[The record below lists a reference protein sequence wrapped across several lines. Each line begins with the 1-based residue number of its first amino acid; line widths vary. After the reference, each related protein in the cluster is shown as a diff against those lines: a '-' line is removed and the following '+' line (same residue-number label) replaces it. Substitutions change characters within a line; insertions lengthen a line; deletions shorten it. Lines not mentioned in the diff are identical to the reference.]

1 MKAEIITI
9 GDEILIGQIVNTNA
23 AWLAKALTEIGVE
36 CVSIRTVR
44 DSHEDICCAL
54 DDALKKVDLIIFTGG
69 LGPTN
74 DDLTKN
80 SLCEYFKD
88 SLVVN
93 EDVLYDITA
102 FFKKKG
108 KEDILD
114 LNTNQALV
122 PSKAKVIRNRLGT
135 APGLFFQQKN
145 KNIVAFPGV
154 PYEMKALMNQ
164 FILDFKKENELLNIV
179 QKTIFVSNIPESEL
193 ASILKEWELAINSN
207 IKLAYLP
214 SPGLVRLR
222 LSCIGKNKDLLEKLI
237 KMELD
242 KLIRIINFE
251 EAELDL
257 ADQVLKYFTKKNATL
272 SVAESCSSGLIAS
285 YLASKSGCSQY
296 FKGGIVAYN
305 NIIKNEIL
313 DIEMHTITK
322 HTAVSSQVVSKM
334 AENVSKKF
342 NSEYS
347 IATSGY
353 AGPFGGDDNNPIGTV
368 YIAIKT
374 PVDTIVN
381 KFLFSG
387 DRSIILDQVKLK
399 SLEILLQ
406 QVKKHK

>member
-44 DSHEDICCAL
+44 DLHEDICCAL

-237 KMELD
+237 KIELD

>member
-179 QKTIFVSNIPESEL
+179 QKTIFVRNIPESEL

-313 DIEMHTITK
+313 DVEMHTIIK

-374 PVDTIVN
+374 PVDIIVN

>member
-93 EDVLYDITA
+93 ENVLYDITA

-179 QKTIFVSNIPESEL
+179 QKTIFVSNITESEL

-313 DIEMHTITK
+313 DVEMHTITK

>member
-93 EDVLYDITA
+93 ENVLYDITA

-305 NIIKNEIL
+305 NIIKNEVL
-313 DIEMHTITK
+313 DVEMHTITK

-374 PVDTIVN
+374 PVDIIVN

>member
-237 KMELD
+237 KIELD

-305 NIIKNEIL
+305 NIIKNEVL
-313 DIEMHTITK
+313 DVEMHTITK

>member
-179 QKTIFVSNIPESEL
+179 QKTIFVRNIPESEL

-237 KMELD
+237 KIELD

-313 DIEMHTITK
+313 DVEMHTITK

>member
-93 EDVLYDITA
+93 ENVLYDITA

-179 QKTIFVSNIPESEL
+179 QKTIFVRNIPESEL

-305 NIIKNEIL
+305 NIIKNEVL
-313 DIEMHTITK
+313 DVEMHTITK

>member
-179 QKTIFVSNIPESEL
+179 QKTIFVRNIPESEL

-305 NIIKNEIL
+305 NIIKNEVL
-313 DIEMHTITK
+313 DVEMHTITK

-374 PVDTIVN
+374 PVDIIVN

>member
-237 KMELD
+237 KIELD

-374 PVDTIVN
+374 PVDIIVN

>member
-305 NIIKNEIL
+305 NIIKNEVL
-313 DIEMHTITK
+313 DVEMHTITK

-374 PVDTIVN
+374 PVDIIVN

>member
-93 EDVLYDITA
+93 ENVLYDITA

-179 QKTIFVSNIPESEL
+179 QKTIFVRNIPESEL

-237 KMELD
+237 KIELD

-305 NIIKNEIL
+305 NIIKNEVL
-313 DIEMHTITK
+313 DVEMHTITK

-374 PVDTIVN
+374 PVDTVVN

-399 SLEILLQ
+399 SLEILLE

>member
-23 AWLAKALTEIGVE
+23 AWLANALTEIGVE

-44 DSHEDICCAL
+44 DLHEDICCAL

-93 EDVLYDITA
+93 KDVLYDITA
-102 FFKKKG
+102 FFKKKS

-122 PSKAKVIRNRLGT
+122 PSKANVIRNRLGT
-135 APGLFFQQKN
+135 APGLLFKQKN

-164 FILDFKKENELLNIV
+164 FIIDFKNENELLNIV
-179 QKTIFVSNIPESEL
+179 QKTIFVRNIPESEL

-222 LSCIGKNKDLLEKLI
+222 LSGIGKNKDLLQELIKVELAKLI
-237 KMELD
+237 H
-242 KLIRIINFE
+242 IIDFE
-251 EAELDL
+251 ESELDL
-257 ADQVLKYFTKKNATL
+257 ADQILKYFTKKNVTL
-272 SVAESCSSGLIAS
+272 SIAESCSSGLIAS

-296 FKGGIVAYN
+296 FKGGIVAYT
-305 NIIKNEIL
+305 NIVKNEIL
-313 DIEMHTITK
+313 DVEMNTITK
-322 HTAVSSQVVSKM
+322 YTAVSSQVVSKM

-374 PVDTIVN
+374 PLDIIVN

-399 SLEILLQ
+399 SLEILLEQ
-406 QVKKHK
+406 IKKHK

>member
-1 MKAEIITI
+1 MKWK
-9 GDEILIGQIVNTNA
+9 L
-23 AWLAKALTEIGVE
+23 
-36 CVSIRTVR
+36 
-44 DSHEDICCAL
+44 
-54 DDALKKVDLIIFTGG
+54 
-69 LGPTN
+69 
-74 DDLTKN
+74 
-80 SLCEYFKD
+80 
-88 SLVVN
+88 
-93 EDVLYDITA
+93 
-102 FFKKKG
+102 
-108 KEDILD
+108 
-114 LNTNQALV
+114 
-122 PSKAKVIRNRLGT
+122 
-135 APGLFFQQKN
+135 
-145 KNIVAFPGV
+145 
-154 PYEMKALMNQ
+154 Q

-237 KMELD
+237 KIELD

-406 QVKKHK
+406 EVKKHK

>member
-93 EDVLYDITA
+93 ENVLYDITA

-179 QKTIFVSNIPESEL
+179 QKTIFVSNITESEL

-237 KMELD
+237 KIELD

>member
-23 AWLAKALTEIGVE
+23 AWLANSLTKIGVE
-36 CVSIRTVR
+36 CISIRTIR
-44 DSHEDICCAL
+44 DLQEDIFFAL
-54 DDALKKVDLIIFTGG
+54 DNALKKVDLIIFTGG

-80 SLCEYFKD
+80 SLCKYFED

-93 EDVLYDITA
+93 KEVLNDITT

-122 PSKAKVIRNRLGT
+122 PSKSKVIRNRLGT
-135 APGLFFQQKN
+135 APALWFKHTD

-164 FILDFKKENELLNIV
+164 FIIDFKKENKLINIV
-179 QKTIFVSNIPESEL
+179 QKTVFVRNIPESEL
-193 ASILKEWELAINSN
+193 AFMLKEWELAINRS

-222 LSCIGKNKDLLEKLI
+222 LSCMGKNKVLLERLI
-237 KMELD
+237 KEELD
-242 KLIRIINFE
+242 KLICIVDFE
-251 EAELDL
+251 ESRLDL
-257 ADQVLKYFTKKNATL
+257 ADQILKCFTKKKLTL
-272 SVAESCSSGLIAS
+272 AVAESCSSGLIAS
-285 YLASKSGCSQY
+285 YLASKSGCSKY

-305 NIIKNEIL
+305 NVIKTDIL
-313 DIEMHTITK
+313 DVEITTIEK
-322 HTAVSSQVVSKM
+322 NTAVSSQVVIEM
-334 AENVSKKF
+334 AKNISKKF
-342 NSEYS
+342 SSDYS

-353 AGPFGGDDNNPIGTV
+353 AGPFGGDYNNPVGTV

-374 PVDTIVN
+374 PLETIVN
-381 KFLFSG
+381 KFIFSG

-399 SLEILLQ
+399 SLEILLE

>member
-44 DSHEDICCAL
+44 DLHQDICCAL

>member
-44 DSHEDICCAL
+44 DLHEDICCAL

-237 KMELD
+237 KIELD

-305 NIIKNEIL
+305 NIIKNEVL
-313 DIEMHTITK
+313 DVEMHTITK

>member
-93 EDVLYDITA
+93 ENVLYDITA

-179 QKTIFVSNIPESEL
+179 QKTIFVRNIPESEL

-305 NIIKNEIL
+305 NIIKNEVL
-313 DIEMHTITK
+313 DVEMHTITK

-374 PVDTIVN
+374 PVDIIVN

>member
-179 QKTIFVSNIPESEL
+179 QKTIFVRNIPESEL

-313 DIEMHTITK
+313 DVEMHTITK

-374 PVDTIVN
+374 PVDIIVN

>member
-44 DSHEDICCAL
+44 DLHQDICCAL

-93 EDVLYDITA
+93 ENVLYDITA

-305 NIIKNEIL
+305 NIIKNEVL
-313 DIEMHTITK
+313 DVEMHTITK

>member
-93 EDVLYDITA
+93 ENVLYDITA

-237 KMELD
+237 KIELD

-305 NIIKNEIL
+305 NIIKNEVL
-313 DIEMHTITK
+313 DVEMHTITK

-374 PVDTIVN
+374 PVDIIVN

>member
-179 QKTIFVSNIPESEL
+179 QKTIFVSNITESEL

-237 KMELD
+237 KIELD